1 MSKKATKKATL
12 PEQVAEVFGVDLNG
26 NANPAQPLAVPVQPA
41 ATPATVPG
49 VQESREHAE
58 KVDSIK
64 ASAATAAASII
75 KASLARM
82 KAWEVYAS
90 AIPHIDYLEA
100 AVGALKDA
108 LTAQGYARA
117 AQEASDW
124 KAFCIVYHYDKD
136 TAKYVIDP
144 SRTVPVTDKDGKA
157 QLDEK
162 GEKIMRRPSSDQIM
176 GDLRAVRLR
185 LSKEGKIPVTIWNPP
200 KPRAESSASKLT
212 SIQYDAAMR
221 YLKDADDN
229 QFNSLMV
236 VMIGEACSRS
246 QDGTKLAMFA
256 GMIHEEQAKRGWLVA
271 RETLKV

>member
-12 PEQVAEVFGVDLNG
+12 PAQVAEVFGVDLNG
-26 NANPAQPLAVPVQPA
+26 NANPAQPLAVPAQPA
-41 ATPATVPG
+41 NQPESVPG
-49 VQESREHAE
+49 MLAAREHFQRVE
-58 KVDSIK
+58 EIK
-64 ASAATAAASII
+64 HAASATARSIV

-82 KAWEVYAS
+82 DAWQVYAK

-100 AVGALKDA
+100 AVGALREA
-108 LTAQGYARA
+108 LTKEGYARA

-124 KAFCIVYHYDKD
+124 KAFAIVYHYDTE
-136 TAKYVIDP
+136 TAKHVIDP
-144 SRTVPVTDKDGKA
+144 SRTVPVTDKDGKV

-185 LSKEGKIPVTIWNPP
+185 LSKEGKIPATVWNPP
-200 KPRAESSASKLT
+200 KARAESSASKLT

-229 QFNSLMV
+229 QFNSLFTV
-236 VMIGEACSRS
+236 LLGEACNRS

-256 GMIHEEQAKRGWLVA
+256 SMIHEEQVKRGWNKA

>member
-1 MSKKATKKATL
+1 
-12 PEQVAEVFGVDLNG
+12 
-26 NANPAQPLAVPVQPA
+26 
-41 ATPATVPG
+41 
-49 VQESREHAE
+49 VQESREHAAR
-58 KVDSIK
+58 VDTIK
-64 ASAATAAASII
+64 LAATSAATSIV

-82 KAWEVYAS
+82 DAWQVYAK
-90 AIPHIDYLEA
+90 AIPHIDYLDA

-124 KAFCIVYHYDKD
+124 KAFCIVYHYDTE
-136 TAKYVIDP
+136 TAQHVIDP
-144 SRTVPVTDKDGKA
+144 TRTVPVTDKDGKA

-185 LSKEGKIPVTIWNPP
+185 LSKEGKIPATVWNPP
-200 KPRAESSASKLT
+200 KPRAESAVSKLT

-229 QFNSLMV
+229 QFNSLFIV
-236 VMIGEACSRS
+236 LLGEACNRS
-246 QDGTKLAMFA
+246 KDGDKLAMFA
-256 GMIHEEQAKRGWLVA
+256 NMIHDEQTKRGWNKA

>member
-1 MSKKATKKATL
+1 MAKAKARQL
-12 PEQVAEVFGVDLNG
+12 KHSVAEVFGVDLNG
-26 NANPAQPLAVPVQPA
+26 NANPAQPLAVPAQPA

-49 VQESREHAE
+49 VQESREHVE
-58 KVDSIK
+58 KVDRIK
-64 ASAATAAASII
+64 ASAAAAAASII

-82 KAWEVYAS
+82 KAWEMYAS

-124 KAFCIVYHYDKD
+124 KAFAIVYHYDTE
-136 TAKYVIDP
+136 TAKHVIDP
-144 SRTVPVTDKDGKA
+144 ARIVPVLDKDGKA

-162 GEKIMRRPSSDQIM
+162 GSKIMRRPSSDQIM

-185 LSKEGKIPVTIWNPP
+185 LSKEGKIPATIWSPP

-221 YLKDADDN
+221 YLKEADDN
-229 QFNSLMV
+229 QFNSLFV
-236 VMIGEACSRS
+236 VLLGEACNRS
-246 QDGTKLAMFA
+246 KDGDKLAMFA
-256 GMIHEEQAKRGWLVA
+256 SMIHEEQVKRGWNKA
-271 RETLKV
+271 RKTLKV

>member
-1 MSKKATKKATL
+1 MAKATKKATL

-26 NANPAQPLAVPVQPA
+26 NANPDMMPLATPVQPA

-58 KVDSIK
+58 RVDAIK
-64 ASAATAAASII
+64 WAATSAATSIV

-82 KAWEVYAS
+82 DAWEMYAS

-100 AVGALKDA
+100 AVGALRDA

-124 KAFCIVYHYDKD
+124 KAFCIVYHYDAA
-136 TAKYVIDP
+136 TAKHLIDP
-144 SRTVPVTDKDGKA
+144 ARIVPVLDKDGKA

-162 GEKIMRRPSSDQIM
+162 GSKIMRRPSSDQIM

-185 LSKEGKIPVTIWNPP
+185 LSKEGKIPATIWNPP

-212 SIQYDAAMR
+212 SIQYDAATR

-229 QFNSLMV
+229 QFNSLFVIML
-236 VMIGEACSRS
+236 GEACNRS
-246 QDGTKLAMFA
+246 KDGEKLAMFA
-256 GMIHEEQAKRGWLVA
+256 KMIHDEQTKRGFLAA